1 MSEIKSETKEPEVDK
16 DALWKELKLK
26 WSALKRT
33 SNSNDQQKAAAK
45 VRINEIQDLLKIDKT
60 DFDAPYEGKT
70 NNAKGKTNNAKDYAG
85 PDRQTS
91 SVDYQKLMGTVLD
104 KSRILEEKLD
114 AIEAKIDKLSGS

>member
-1 MSEIKSETKEPEVDK
+1 MAEQQTKEPEVDK

-33 SNSNDQQKAAAK
+33 SNSTDEQKAKAK
-45 VRINEIQDLLKIDKT
+45 IRINEIQDLLKIDKT

-70 NNAKGKTNNAKDYAG
+70 KSGTTKTKNNAEYTG

-91 SVDYQKLMGTVLD
+91 SVDYQKLMGTILD
-104 KSRILEEKLD
+104 KTRILEEKLD
-114 AIEAKIDKLSGS
+114 AISEKIDKLGS

>member
-1 MSEIKSETKEPEVDK
+1 MVEQKTKEPEVDK

-33 SNSNDQQKAAAK
+33 SNSTDEQKVKAK
-45 VRINEIQDLLKIDKT
+45 VRINEIQELLKIDKT

-70 NNAKGKTNNAKDYAG
+70 NTAKTKTKNSVEYTG

-91 SVDYQKLMGTVLD
+91 SADYQKLMGTLLD
-104 KSRILEEKLD
+104 KTRILEDKLD
-114 AIEAKIDKLSGS
+114 AISQKIDDKLRS

>member
-1 MSEIKSETKEPEVDK
+1 MVEIKQQEQEVDK

-45 VRINEIQDLLKIDKT
+45 VRINEIQDSLKIDKT

-70 NNAKGKTNNAKDYAG
+70 NNAKGKTNNAKEYTG

-91 SVDYQKLMGTVLD
+91 SADYQKLMGTILD
-104 KSRILEEKLD
+104 KSRVLEEKLD
-114 AIEAKIDKLSGS
+114 LILTKINKPTGS

>member
-1 MSEIKSETKEPEVDK
+1 MVEQQTKEPEVDK

-33 SNSNDQQKAAAK
+33 SNSTEEQKAKAK
-45 VRINEIQDLLKIDKT
+45 IRINEIQDLLKIDKT

-70 NNAKGKTNNAKDYAG
+70 KSGTAKTKNSAEYTG

-91 SVDYQKLMGTVLD
+91 SVDYQKLMGTILD
-104 KSRILEEKLD
+104 KTRTLEEKLD
-114 AIEAKIDKLSGS
+114 AISEKIDKLGS

>member
-1 MSEIKSETKEPEVDK
+1 MVETKQQEQEVDK

-45 VRINEIQDLLKIDKT
+45 VRINEIQDSLKIDKT

-70 NNAKGKTNNAKDYAG
+70 NNAKGKTNNAKEYTG

-91 SVDYQKLMGTVLD
+91 SADYQKLMGTILD
-104 KSRILEEKLD
+104 KSRVLEEKLD
-114 AIEAKIDKLSGS
+114 LILTKINKPTGS